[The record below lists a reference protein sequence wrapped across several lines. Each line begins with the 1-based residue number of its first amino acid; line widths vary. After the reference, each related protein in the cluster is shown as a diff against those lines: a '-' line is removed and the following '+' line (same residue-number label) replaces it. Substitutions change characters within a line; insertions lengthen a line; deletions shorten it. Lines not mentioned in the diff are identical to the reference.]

1 MAALLVLAA
10 AIIRDKVKEKK
21 DMKRRKAYDDE
32 RSHRQLMAEANRK
45 EKNIA
50 VHRHYDSEDEKEGE
64 ALPRYEDIV
73 DDGEGSSGSSGSN
86 GSSGSSGSSGSG
98 SFSGT
103 RSHGDA
109 PPEYAGRSSGSR
121 RGLGV

>member
-1 MAALLVLAA
+1 MAALLVLAGA
-10 AIIRDKVKEKK
+10 LIRDKVKEKK

-32 RSHRQLMAEANRK
+32 RTHRQLMAEANRK

-50 VHRHYDSEDEKEGE
+50 VHRDNDSEDEKEGE

-73 DDGEGSSGSSGSN
+73 DDGEGSSDS
-86 GSSGSSGSSGSG
+86 SSGSSGSSGSG
-98 SFSGT
+98 SSYGT
-103 RSHGDA
+103 QSHGDA
-109 PPEYAGRSSGSR
+109 PPEYARRSNGSR

>member
-73 DDGEGSSGSSGSN
+73 DDGEGRSGSSDSSGSN
-86 GSSGSSGSSGSG
+86 GSNGSSG

-109 PPEYAGRSSGSR
+109 PPEYAGRSNGSR